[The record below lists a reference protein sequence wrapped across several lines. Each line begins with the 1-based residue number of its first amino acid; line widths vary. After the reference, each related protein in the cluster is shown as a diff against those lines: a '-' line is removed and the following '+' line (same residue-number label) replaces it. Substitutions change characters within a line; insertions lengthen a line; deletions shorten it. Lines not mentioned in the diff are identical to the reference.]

1 MRESKKGNLTMP
13 TCCQC
18 NYELANLIADGIF
31 ADGESVSGGEPITR
45 IAFKSG
51 RWTPDYS
58 EEKHQGGL
66 CRSALANVIKD
77 ILDEVQP

>member
-1 MRESKKGNLTMP
+1 MHKID
-13 TCCQC
+13 
-18 NYELANLIADGIF
+18 NYSLAHIIANGIF
-31 ADGESVSGGEPITR
+31 AEGEIKSGGEPITR

-51 RWTPDYS
+51 RWTPYYS

-66 CRSALANVIKD
+66 CRPALANVIKD